1 MKGKK
6 LLSKLLSGSKNIR
19 FAEAV
24 SCAELF
30 GFKLT
35 RVRGSHHVFT
45 HPRVS
50 ELINLQN
57 VQGKA
62 KSYQVKQLLKIIES
76 YDLRMEDEE

>member
-6 LLSKLLSGSKNIR
+6 LLSKLLSGSRNVR

-24 SCAELF
+24 ACAELF

-35 RVRGSHHVFT
+35 RVSGSHHVFT